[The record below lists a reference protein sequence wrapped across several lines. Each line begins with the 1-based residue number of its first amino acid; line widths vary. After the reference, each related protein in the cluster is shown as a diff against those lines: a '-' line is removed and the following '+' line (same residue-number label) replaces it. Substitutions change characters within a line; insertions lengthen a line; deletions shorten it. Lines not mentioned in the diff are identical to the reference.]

1 MVVKSDMSN
10 TILDK
15 YKIIEVYENEQIYV
29 VEELES
35 HKKFALRKVLTDV
48 AGNLYETA
56 VKEFTVIG
64 KEAFK
69 LDKKPKS
76 PLILD
81 FLTDNGN
88 NYLLL
93 EYKDEKTLKI
103 IISYP
108 SLGKVLNNRY
118 LVVKGIAAGGFGVV
132 YMVRDLSLP
141 GKCWALKEMHGEE
154 GDSDV
159 IERSFRIEAEM
170 LSTLDSPNIP
180 RISDFF
186 VEHHRLYLVMDYVQG
201 ETIRKLIRNLKKG
214 EHFTEERVVKWALTI
229 CDVMSYL
236 HNRPTPII
244 FRDLKPD
251 NIIITADD
259 DVRLVDFGIAKV
271 FEGPKG
277 HTTKFAILTEGY
289 APPEQLMGKAELR
302 SDIYA
307 FGATIYHI
315 LSRKHPK
322 DAGPEFPPVEQ
333 FNPSVSPLLSKILTK
348 ALQIKPS
355 ERYHSI
361 GEMKDE
367 LLKLQNRITAKEH
380 VGRARDYEE
389 KGDFFNANFEYM
401 RVFELQGENY
411 ETLLAGGRCCEKM
424 GLYDK
429 AIEIY
434 NKALNVT
441 IPCEVRDEL
450 LEKLNILQHKL
461 KQKDRKYKTG
471 TEEKKVEKKLKTGKF
486 PGYKII
492 VPVIIVIIITVIIGV
507 VNYYNSLIKSE
518 RLYSKALRLYSDGD
532 YEKAIA
538 CYDEALNIDQSFAS
552 AWHGRGDCLQMLK
565 KYDEAIKCYDTSLSV
580 DNKYVESMYDKGLC
594 LMLIKKYDDAIACF
608 DRVIELDPV
617 FSSAYY
623 NKGKI
628 LYEKKDYQDALKYF
642 NKTLQFD
649 EKDID
654 AWNMKGT
661 ILGEEKKFEES
672 LLCFDKVLKLSPE
685 NRTALT
691 GRGACLEGLY
701 RYDEAM
707 KCYDTMVEIFSDN
720 DIDALRSKAV
730 LLLIQGRYKEALKYF
745 DRILSIEPS
754 DINALGNKGF
764 ILSEENRYE
773 EALEYLNKALTIKPD
788 DSELLYTAGD
798 VLYKQEKYEEA
809 LQYYNR
815 SLKING
821 ENAQVLSKKN
831 DILKIL
837 QEKNE

>member
-1 MVVKSDMSN
+1 MSN
-10 TILDK
+10 TILNR
-15 YKIIEVYENEQIYV
+15 YKIIETFENEHIYI
-29 VEELES
+29 VEELENN
-35 HKKFALRKVLTDV
+35 KKFVLRKVLTDV
-48 AGNLYETA
+48 TGTLYETA
-56 VKEFTVIG
+56 VKEFTGIG
-64 KEAFK
+64 KESFK

-76 PLILD
+76 PFILD
-81 FLTDNGN
+81 FITDNGN

-103 IISYP
+103 ITSYP
-108 SLGKVLNNRY
+108 SLGKILNNRY

-141 GKCWALKEMHGEE
+141 GKYWALKEMHGEE

-214 EHFTEERVVKWALTI
+214 EHFTEERVVKWALAI

-251 NIIITADD
+251 NIIITVDD
-259 DVRLVDFGIAKV
+259 DVKLVDFGIAKV

-277 HTTKFAILTEGY
+277 QTTKFAILTEGY
-289 APPEQLMGKAELR
+289 APPEQLMGKAEPR

-307 FGATIYHI
+307 FGATIYHMM
-315 LSRKHPK
+315 SGKHPK
-322 DAGPEFPPVEQ
+322 DAGPEFPPVEH
-333 FNPSVSPLLSKILTK
+333 FNPSVSPLLSKILAK

-355 ERYHSI
+355 DRYHTV

-367 LLKLQNRITAKEH
+367 ILKLQHRITAKEH
-380 VGRARDYEE
+380 VVKARDYEE

-401 RVFELQGENY
+401 KVFELQGENY

-441 IPCEVRDEL
+441 IPCDVRDEL
-450 LEKLNILQHKL
+450 LDKLKVLQDKL
-461 KQKDRKYKTG
+461 KQNDVKYKTG
-471 TEEKKVEKKLKTGKF
+471 RKEKKAEKKIKTGRFSGKN
-486 PGYKII
+486 II
-492 VPVIIVIIITVIIGV
+492 IPVIILIISAVIILV
-507 VNYYNSLIKSE
+507 VNYYNSLIRSE
-518 RLYSKALRLYSDGD
+518 RLYSKALRLYSHGD
-532 YEKAIA
+532 YEKAID
-538 CYDEALNIDQSFAS
+538 CYDEALKIDRDFAS
-552 AWHGRGDCLQMLK
+552 AWHGMGDCFQMLK
-565 KYDEAIKCYDTSLSV
+565 KYDEAIKCYDKSLAV
-580 DNKYVESMYDKGLC
+580 DNKYTESMYDKGLC
-594 LMLIKKYDDAIACF
+594 LMLIKKYDSAIACF

-617 FSSAYY
+617 FSSAFY

-628 LYEKKDYQDALKYF
+628 LYEKNDYRDALMYF
-642 NKTLQFD
+642 NKTIQID
-649 EKDID
+649 EKNID

-661 ILGEEKKFEES
+661 ILGEDKKFEEAF
-672 LLCFDKVLKLSPE
+672 LCFDRVLSISPE
-685 NRTALT
+685 NRIALT
-691 GRGACLEGLY
+691 GKGACLEGLY

-707 KCYDTMVEIFSDN
+707 KCYDRMLEIFSDD
-720 DIDALRSKAV
+720 DIDALRSKGV
-730 LLLIQGRYKEALKYF
+730 LLLMQGNYREAIKYF
-745 DRILSIEPS
+745 DKILSVEPS

-764 ILSEENRYE
+764 ILGEENRYE

-788 DSELLYTAGD
+788 DSELLYTTGD
-798 VLYKQEKYEEA
+798 VLYKQEKYEDA

-815 SLKING
+815 SLKIKG
-821 ENAQVLSKKN
+821 DNAQVLSKKN
-831 DILKIL
+831 EVLKIL
-837 QEKNE
+837 KEKDE

>member
-1 MVVKSDMSN
+1 MGN

-15 YKIIEVYENEQIYV
+15 YKIIETSDDEQIYI
-29 VEELES
+29 VEDLES

-48 AGNLYETA
+48 TGNLYETA
-56 VKEFTVIG
+56 VKEFTGIG

-81 FLTDNGN
+81 FLSDNGN

-103 IISYP
+103 ITSYP
-108 SLGKVLNNRY
+108 SLGKILNNRY
-118 LVVKGIAAGGFGVV
+118 LVVKGIASGGFGVV

-170 LSTLDSPNIP
+170 LSRLDSPNIP

-251 NIIITADD
+251 NIIITVDD

-271 FEGPKG
+271 FDGTRG
-277 HTTKFAILTEGY
+277 QTTKFAILTEGY
-289 APPEQLMGKAELR
+289 APPEQLMGKAEPR

-315 LSRKHPK
+315 LSGKHPK
-322 DAGPEFPPVEQ
+322 DAGPEFPPVEH
-333 FNPSVSPLLSKILTK
+333 FNPSVSPLLSKILAK
-348 ALQIKPS
+348 ALEIKPS
-355 ERYHSI
+355 ARYQSVR
-361 GEMKDE
+361 EMKDE
-367 LLKLQNRITAKEH
+367 LLKLQDRITAKDH
-380 VGRARDYEE
+380 VVRAREYEE

-401 RVFELQGENY
+401 KVFELQGENY

-429 AIEIY
+429 ALEIY

-441 IPCEVRDEL
+441 IPCEIRDEL
-450 LEKLNILQHKL
+450 LEKLKNIQEKL

-471 TEEKKVEKKLKTGKF
+471 TEEKKVERKLKIRKF

-492 VPVIIVIIITVIIGV
+492 IPVLIVIIIIVIIGV
-507 VNYYNSLIKSE
+507 VNYYNSLIRTE
-518 RLYSKALRLYSDGD
+518 RLYSKALRLYSQGD
-532 YEKAIA
+532 YKKAIA
-538 CYDEALNIDQSFAS
+538 CYDEALAIDRDFAS

-580 DNKYVESMYDKGLC
+580 DNKYVESFYDKGLC
-594 LMLIKKYDDAIACF
+594 LMLIKRYDAAIACF

-642 NKTLQFD
+642 NKTLQID

-654 AWNMKGT
+654 AWNMKGM

-672 LLCFDKVLKLSPE
+672 LLCFDKVLKISPE

-691 GRGACLEGLY
+691 GKGACLEGLY

-707 KCYDTMVEIFSDN
+707 KCYDTILEIFSDN
-720 DIDALRSKAV
+720 DIEALRSKGV
-730 LLLIQGRYKEALKYF
+730 LLLMQGNYKESLKYF

-764 ILSEENRYE
+764 ILCEENRYE
-773 EALEYLNKALTIKPD
+773 EALEYLNKALAIKPD
-788 DSELLYTAGD
+788 DAELLATTGD
-798 VLYKQEKYEEA
+798 VLYKQEKYADA

-821 ENAQVLSKKN
+821 DNAQILGRKNEVLT
-831 DILKIL
+831 IL
-837 QEKNE
+837 QEKGE